1 MKKTRWHSC
10 TVLSVG
16 AAARQLWL
24 FEARGGGFKLDR
36 TQTVPADQ
44 ALPTQWVFKDWR
56 TLWQQKLNVAWLP
69 PENVFLRVAQF
80 PVAGPE
86 ETRAMVELQLEKLS
100 PVPVT
105 QIVWTLHVLPEVR
118 DNQQTVVVL
127 IVARDAVEAF
137 LGQLEGQGFLADR
150 LELSVLD
157 ELEATPV
164 RSDGA
169 YVHAD
174 NGESPGTAL
183 VAWWT
188 DGVLRNL
195 SLVHLPAEGDR
206 TGQVRQQL
214 TQAAWAGELDGW
226 LTAPP
231 VWHLVAGEAA
241 ARDWEPVLREALE
254 TPVQIVP
261 PPSATELAA
270 RTAHRAARPGDATG
284 LLPAEFAKRYR
295 QQFVDRLWIRGLLA
309 IGAVY
314 CLGVLVYFAAL
325 GVVVF
330 QKNSVEQK
338 VKGLSQSYTNAL
350 QLKARYQVLKDR
362 QELKYAALDGW
373 RLVAELLPEGVVLQ
387 GLDFADGRKL
397 TLNGNAPADKI
408 MAVIEFSSALRK
420 AQVRGQP
427 MFDPLKG
434 EAFTQRQN
442 PGAAT
447 VTWSFGLELQRTE
460 EKER

>member
-1 MKKTRWHSC
+1 VKKTRWHSC
-10 TVLSVG
+10 NVLSVG
-16 AAARQLWL
+16 ADARQLWQ

-36 TQTVPADQ
+36 TRTVPAGQ
-44 ALPTQWVFKDWR
+44 SLPAQWVFKDWR
-56 TLWQQKLNVAWLP
+56 TLWQPKLNIAWLP
-69 PENVFLRVAQF
+69 PEQVFLRVAQF
-80 PVAGPE
+80 PATNPE

-118 DNQQTVVVL
+118 DNQQTVVVV
-127 IVARDAVEAF
+127 IVARDVVEAF

-150 LELSVLD
+150 LELSLLD
-157 ELEATPV
+157 ELETTPA
-164 RSDGA
+164 REDGT
-169 YVHAD
+169 YVHARAD
-174 NGESPGTAL
+174 GPSGTAL

-195 SLVHLPAEGDR
+195 SLLHLPASDDR
-206 TGQVRQQL
+206 AGQVRQQL

-226 LTAPP
+226 LTTPP
-231 VWHLVAGEAA
+231 AWHLVADETI
-241 ARDWEPVLREALE
+241 ARNWEPVLREALE
-254 TPVQIVP
+254 VPVQIVA
-261 PPSATELAA
+261 PPSPAELAA
-270 RTAHRAARPGDATG
+270 RTANRAGRASDPAG
-284 LLPAEFAKRYR
+284 LLPLEFAKRYQ

-338 VKGLSQSYTNAL
+338 VAALSQSYTNAL
-350 QLKARYQVLKDR
+350 QFKARYQVLKDR
-362 QELKYAALDGW
+362 QELKYAALDCW
-373 RLVAELLPEGVVLQ
+373 RLVAELLPEGAVVQ

-397 TLNGNAPADKI
+397 TLNGNAPADQV
-408 MAVIEFSSALRK
+408 MAVIEFSSTLRK
-420 AQVRGQP
+420 ASVRGQP
-427 MFDPLKG
+427 MFDSLKG

-447 VTWSFGLELQRTE
+447 VTWSFGLELNRTE
-460 EKER
+460 EK